1 MQLVAGG
8 TLLSNGRYA
17 PAVTSVV
24 PVALVTG
31 AAVRLGAAIAHG
43 LADAGYR
50 VWVHHHTSADA
61 ARALA
66 EELATRALGPVAA
79 DLRDERARVRLCR
92 EVTAPGGPAA
102 GRLDLLVNSAASFER
117 GAFERRTDE
126 DLRRVLEL
134 NLVAPLSLSRGLA
147 DPLRARAGAI
157 VNLLDLGAFDP
168 WPEYTDH
175 CVAKAGLEA
184 ATRALAVELAPVR
197 VNAVAPGPVLPA
209 PQLPAE
215 ARAELAAKIPGG
227 ALPSVRA
234 VVDAVTFLAR
244 TPDIT
249 GQTLVVD
256 GGQRAARAG
265 RRPAAESP

>member
-1 MQLVAGG
+1 MQLVAGR

-17 PAVTSVV
+17 ASVSSAA

-31 AAVRLGAAIAHG
+31 AAVRLGAAFARG
-43 LADAGYR
+43 LANAGYR
-50 VWVHHHTSADA
+50 VWVHHHTSTDA
-61 ARALA
+61 ALALA
-66 EELATRALGPVAA
+66 QALGTRAVGTLAA

-92 EVTAPGGPAA
+92 EVANPSGPAA

-117 GAFERRTDE
+117 GAFQRRTDE

-147 DPLRARAGAI
+147 APLSAGPGSI
-157 VNLLDLGAFDP
+157 VNLLDLGAFEP

-197 VNAVAPGPVLPA
+197 VNAVAPGPVLPP
-209 PQLPAE
+209 PQLAAE
-215 ARAELAAKIPGG
+215 ARAELAAKVPGG
-227 ALPSVRA
+227 ALPSVA
-234 VVDAVTFLAR
+234 SVVDTVIFLAR
-244 TPDIT
+244 TADIT
-249 GQTLVVD
+249 GHTVVVD
-256 GGQRAARAG
+256 AGQRAALAG
-265 RRPAAESP
+265 ARPKQESP

>member
-1 MQLVAGG
+1 M
-8 TLLSNGRYA
+8 
-17 PAVTSVV
+17 
-24 PVALVTG
+24 
-31 AAVRLGAAIAHG
+31 RLGAAIARG

-61 ARALA
+61 ARELV
-66 EELATRALGPVAA
+66 EELATRGLGPIAA

-92 EVTAPGGPAA
+92 EVTAAGGPAA

-117 GAFERRTDE
+117 GPFERRTDE
-126 DLRRVLEL
+126 DLRRVLAL
-134 NLVAPLSLSRGLA
+134 NLVAPLSLARGLVGS
-147 DPLRARAGAI
+147 LRAQGGAI
-157 VNLLDLGAFDP
+157 VNMLDLGTFDP

-175 CVAKAGLEA
+175 AKAGLHA

-197 VNAVAPGPVLPA
+197 VNAVAPGSVLPPA
-209 PQLPAE
+209 NLPPQ
-215 ARAELAAKIPGG
+215 ARAELAAKVPGG
-227 ALPSVRA
+227 TLPSVGA

-256 GGQRAARAG
+256 GGQRAAMAG
-265 RRPAAESP
+265 TRPQGESP